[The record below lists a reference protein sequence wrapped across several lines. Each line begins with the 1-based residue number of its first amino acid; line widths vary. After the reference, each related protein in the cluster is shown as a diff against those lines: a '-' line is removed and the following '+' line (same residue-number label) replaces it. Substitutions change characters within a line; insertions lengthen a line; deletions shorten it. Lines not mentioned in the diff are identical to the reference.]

1 MQGPPILQSIPVSAS
16 VRPRKLPGSGW
27 RYRLAVAS
35 RACAALFGGYFFA
48 HATAA
53 FLTLVLPF
61 ARAERVIAA
70 SLLSFAVWCAAAVYV
85 FSVRSGWRAWWA
97 PVLAGALLLGIQ
109 MLFPEA
115 AARP

>member
-1 MQGPPILQSIPVSAS
+1 MRRRSEKP
-16 VRPRKLPGSGW
+16 KYSGW
-27 RYRLAVAS
+27 RHRLAVAS
-35 RACAALFGGYFFA
+35 RVCAALFGGYFFA
-48 HATAA
+48 YATTA

-85 FSVRSGWRAWWA
+85 FSVRSGWRAWWV
-97 PVLAGALLLGIQ
+97 PMLAGAALLGVQ
-109 MLFPEA
+109 MLFSEM

>member
-1 MQGPPILQSIPVSAS
+1 M
-16 VRPRKLPGSGW
+16 RKARSKSHAGGW
-27 RYRLAVAS
+27 RHCLAVAS
-35 RACAALFGGYFFA
+35 RVCAALFAGYFFA
-48 HATAA
+48 HATTA

-61 ARAERVIAA
+61 ARAERVITA

-97 PVLAGALLLGIQ
+97 PVFTGAVLLGIQ
-109 MLFPEA
+109 MQFPEV

>member
-1 MQGPPILQSIPVSAS
+1 MPGLSVQSSISANARS
-16 VRPRKLPGSGW
+16 AQRVGSRSRRDSGG
-27 RYRLAVAS
+27 RYRIAVAS
-35 RACAALFGGYFFA
+35 RVCAALFGGYFFA
-48 HATAA
+48 HATTA

-97 PVLAGALLLGIQ
+97 PVLAGAALLCIQ
-109 MLFPEA
+109 MQFP
-115 AARP
+115 